1 MPRISVIINCF
12 NGERYLGEAMD
23 SVFAQT
29 YKDWEIVFWD
39 NASTDRSG
47 DIARSYGERVR
58 YFRSEATTSLGKARN
73 LAISHAKGDYVALL
87 DCDDI
92 WLPQKLER
100 QLEVLERNQDAALCF
115 SNSMF
120 FNSGGDVY
128 DHFSQAR
135 PARGDEVFEK
145 LLESNFI
152 SSETMFFRRS
162 KLETLEYIFDEDF
175 TMVMDYDLTL
185 RLAYKYPI
193 DYVEDVLSKWRM
205 HEGSESS
212 KKRFLIPRENMAV
225 LERLILRHPELP
237 EKHQHAISRFRHNVN
252 YQLAME
258 KWDRGMVKESR
269 NMLRQCKLI
278 PKAPVAYAATFFL
291 PFSRFDRIKENLKTR
306 ILGGRLWKL

>member
-1 MPRISVIINCF
+1 MPRISVIINCL
-12 NGERYLGEAMD
+12 NGERYLREAMD

-29 YKDWEIVFWD
+29 CQDWEIIFWD

-58 YFRSEATTSLGKARN
+58 YFRSETTTSLGRARN

-92 WLPQKLER
+92 WLPQKLGR
-100 QLEVLERNQDAALCF
+100 QLEVLEDNRKAALCF

-120 FNSGGDVY
+120 FNSEGDVY

-135 PARGDEVFEK
+135 PARGDKVFDR

-152 SSETMFFRRS
+152 GSETMFFRRTA
-162 KLETLEYIFDEDF
+162 LETLDYVFDEDF

-193 DYVEDVLSKWRM
+193 DYVEDILSKWRM
-205 HEGSESS
+205 HEGSESN

-237 EKHQHAISRFRHNVN
+237 EKHQYAISRFRHNVN

-278 PKAPVAYAATFFL
+278 PKAPVAYAATFLL
-291 PFSRFDRIKENLKTR
+291 PFSRFDRIKENLKTK